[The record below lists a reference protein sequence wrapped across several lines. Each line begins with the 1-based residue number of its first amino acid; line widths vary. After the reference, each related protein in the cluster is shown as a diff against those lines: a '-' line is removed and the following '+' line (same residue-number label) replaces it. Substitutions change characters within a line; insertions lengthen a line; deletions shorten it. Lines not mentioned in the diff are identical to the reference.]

1 MEQISFIC
9 LPPPPLSFSTSAS
22 LYLNVSHY
30 LVVRKTCLMA
40 YLSSSNRYW
49 KIISVCLSHQM
60 YIFVYVLATWTTTWV
75 SGMLG
80 PSCTDPDIFFI
91 SFSAHKELVV
101 SVSIWGLFSVFPAT
115 ISKKKNNAFKC
126 HFSFP
131 KWARKQAHWRAPSP
145 MDSNDCI
152 QLWHTQCWDV
162 CPIHDYQWWEE
173 ELLSRPWDFDSS
185 CWSRQ
190 WHINKHWA
198 FSFCTNTILNYSLH
212 Q

>member
-126 HFSFP
+126 QPDGQQWLYS
-131 KWARKQAHWRAPSP
+131 AVAHSE
-145 MDSNDCI
+145 
-152 QLWHTQCWDV
+152 CWDV

-173 ELLSRPWDFDSS
+173 ELLSQPWDFDSS